1 MLNRLRRPL
10 NDLISFCCLK
20 RQRVKI
26 GSGVGTPSWRPSNE
40 LWCGKLAS
48 NKNTAAICIVDNR
61 KSKIQ
66 ADKKHKLNI
75 RTSLS
80 YLRGRGKI
88 CLGKVGAHVLLLL
101 SRKVWKDLIMFANQ
115 LVNSGMNRPKRIR
128 NRTLRLTKKCR
139 IRIWKQSLALIKNF
153 HLHKKVKSGNTIT
166 PKALYLAL
174 AVKADGSREVLGM

>member
-1 MLNRLRRPL
+1 MPLQISLPDNYGLWLRKERSLKDASSWPPL
-10 NDLISFCCLK
+10 NELMV
-20 RQRVKI
+20 RE
-26 GSGVGTPSWRPSNE
+26 SGP
-40 LWCGKLAS
+40 

-128 NRTLRLTKKCR
+128 NRTLRLAKKCR
-139 IRIWKQSLALIKNF
+139 IRIWKQPFALDKNF
-153 HLHKKVKSGNTIT
+153 HLTSLGHKKLVKRL
-166 PKALYLAL
+166 KH
-174 AVKADGSREVLGM
+174 D